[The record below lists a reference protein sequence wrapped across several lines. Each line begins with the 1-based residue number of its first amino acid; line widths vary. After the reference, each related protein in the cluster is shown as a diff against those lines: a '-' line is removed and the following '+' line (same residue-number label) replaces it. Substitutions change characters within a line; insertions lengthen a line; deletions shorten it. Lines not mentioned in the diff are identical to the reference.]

1 MPKAKQ
7 SRFQSNAI
15 EFPKLVMVLYV
26 IMELMDDELVTTDYY
41 EEGDIL

>member
-7 SRFQSNAI
+7 SRLQSNAI
-15 EFPKLVMVLYV
+15 EFSKLVMVLYV
-26 IMELMDDELVTTDYY
+26 SMELMDDESVTTDYY